1 MSETPQKPNDYV
13 KQVIVIR
20 RQFLDKNNKPMKLR
34 TGKMI
39 AQACHASMAFL
50 SETVQRGLSLNV
62 EQTKWINGRFAKIC
76 VYVETE
82 EDLDRIYKEAKEAGL
97 MVKLI
102 TDAGNTEFHGVP
114 TKTCLAIGPNYA
126 SEIDKITGTL
136 PLL

>member
-1 MSETPQKPNDYV
+1 MPENDFV
-13 KQVIVIR
+13 KQIIVVR
-20 RQFLDKNNKPMKLR
+20 RSYLDKSGKPMKLR

-50 SETVQRGLSLNV
+50 SEIVTRKLELTE
-62 EQTKWINGRFAKIC
+62 EQTKWIRGRFTKIC

-82 EDLDRIYKEAKEAGL
+82 EDLVRVQEEAERAGL
-97 MVKLI
+97 TVKLI

-126 SEIDKITGTL
+126 SKIDEITKDL
-136 PLL
+136 PLM